1 MTMYTH
7 ILVPT
12 DGSELSLKAAET
24 AARLCKELN
33 AKMTAVYVI
42 PPYTPPSVGDGAVLW
57 PDQFAPDRYKQVS
70 EKVANTALDKV
81 KEAAASAKVDCDG
94 VFLTKVHPWQGIIDT
109 AKGQH
114 CDLIVMASH
123 GRKGIEGILVGSE
136 TTKVLTHST
145 TPVLVCR

>member
-1 MTMYTH
+1 MYHH

-12 DGSELSLKAAET
+12 DGSELSLKAAQT
-24 AARLCKELN
+24 AAKLCKQLN
-33 AKMTAVYVI
+33 ARMTAVYVI

-57 PDQFAPDRYKQVS
+57 PDAFAPDRYKSVS
-70 EKVANTALDKV
+70 EKVATSALDKV
-81 KEAAASAKVDCDG
+81 RAEAASAKVDCETM
-94 VFLTKVHPWQGIIDT
+94 FLTKLHPWQGIIDT
-109 AKGQH
+109 AKGKQ

-123 GRKGIEGILVGSE
+123 GRKGLEGILVGSE

>member
-1 MTMYTH
+1 MYQH

-12 DGSELSLKAAET
+12 DGSDLSLKAAQT

-33 AKMTAVYVI
+33 ARMTAVYVI

-57 PDQFAPDRYKQVS
+57 PDQFSPDRYKEISQ
-70 EKVANTALDKV
+70 KVATTAIDKV
-81 KEAAASAKVDCDG
+81 KAAASDAKVECDG
-94 VFLTKVHPWQGIIDT
+94 VCITKVHPWQGIIDT

-123 GRKGIEGILVGSE
+123 GRRGLEGILVGSE